1 MDSIKYLTIL
11 FLTILITACSTKDD
25 KTLYNNIKS
34 NAKRYEILKSSQ
46 KIIFEQ
52 GDNQIIVI
60 ATYLPK
66 ISQKQ
71 ENLIVSIFPTSE
83 AKILSRSQLNGKY
96 PISIKRLNRD
106 TLSSDITDDI
116 PSWFSIYRVTYP
128 YSKEELLEFNLT
140 AYGARKGITFSK
152 VPKYLLSRGKMIFK
166 SN

>member
-1 MDSIKYLTIL
+1 LDSIKYLTIL

-34 NAKRYEILKSSQ
+34 NAKRYETLKSSQ

-52 GDNQIIVI
+52 GDNQIVVI

-71 ENLIVSIFPTSE
+71 EKFIVSIFPASE
-83 AKILSRSQLNGKY
+83 AKVLSYSQLNGKH
-96 PISIKRLNRD
+96 PISVRRLNRD
-106 TLSSDITDDI
+106 TLLSYIKDDI
-116 PSWFSIYRVTYP
+116 PYWFSTYRVTYP
-128 YSKEELLEFNLT
+128 YSKKELLEFNLT
-140 AYGARKGITFSK
+140 AYGVRKGVTFSK
-152 VPKYLLSRGKMIFK
+152 VPKYLLNRGKIVFK